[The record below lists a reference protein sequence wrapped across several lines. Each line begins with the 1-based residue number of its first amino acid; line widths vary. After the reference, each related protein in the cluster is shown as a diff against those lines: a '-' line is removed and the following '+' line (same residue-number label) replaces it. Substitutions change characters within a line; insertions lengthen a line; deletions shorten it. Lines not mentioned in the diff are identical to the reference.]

1 MPIQIQ
7 EAHITSN
14 RQDQKRKFPQHII
27 VKILSM
33 HNKESVLKVVRG
45 KTQATY
51 KNKTHRG
58 NSGFLN

>member
-27 VKILSM
+27 VKSLSR
-33 HNKESVLKVVRG
+33 HNKENILKAAREE
-45 KTQATY
+45 KSSALKKPRQD
-51 KNKTHRG
+51 
-58 NSGFLN
+58 NS